1 MSDRKEYLV
10 QVTVIEARYL
20 KGLDSGGTSDPYVKI
35 TCGSLAPQVTVQREK
50 TNEAIWNQSFTF
62 KGLMMNEYELETW
75 ELYFEVY
82 DRNTFFND
90 ALVGACSIGL
100 GTMYRYTKREF
111 YRCWLSLF
119 SEERPKESQGYLM
132 VSCYIIGPGDKAPVH
147 TDNDVG
153 IGDID
158 SRMGL
163 VLNEDLSNEER
174 RKKFLK
180 EKNIHTLDKPN
191 VTTRAYQLSINLYK
205 AEGLPPETKAFVAA
219 RCSGIVLK
227 TATMEKSENP
237 VFQTTMLFPVYTPFL
252 NDNVSIKVWNYFF
265 GRSNQCIAQVCDE
278 YGPHSDFNLNT
289 LLKVGQIIGTRWY
302 NLYSVREDHRE
313 VFGNRTRE
321 GKQYVGRILMRVSL
335 LATDYPQLG
344 VVRSTIGREPMSIEY
359 VLFVDVFELRN
370 VTGTHEKIWVQAAV
384 GNKITQR
391 SAYPKFSSEERA
403 YTWETFEKQ
412 KLEEIE
418 EMFPMQP
425 EQCPD
430 VFIYLW
436 TEEVGLLRTTEKL
449 LGYARIKAK
458 DCVDESQKV
467 KWITIKPIVQGAD
480 SPGEL
485 LANVQLA
492 SKGEKA
498 TRGPTDF
505 EKKNYKL
512 GIRIKSGFYIAPSV
526 EKDEEITTYI
536 EVFVGRNKQAQT
548 PKVAGRYPVWNYSS
562 EHRVML
568 NGDLRYEGD
577 LVVIAHREYKGFFGV
592 KTEIV
597 GQFALKLLNVRATRI
612 KLDQEG
618 ADARYFKEF
627 HNLVKDSTVNGRLLT
642 FFDLEECDPNEDEAT
657 IGREKNKQHSADGLT
672 IANVEKLNVAPTN
685 VRITI
690 TALCLRNLTSAAKKP
705 VLKFKLSNDPE
716 NNEYVL
722 KVNEEMV
729 GEQQTSAN
737 PYILNTIQFETKAS
751 DTISDWPFL
760 KVSLT
765 DESFLGC
772 KNGYTTLL
780 LFPYASFVSESDKR
794 ATILMFNTNVDVNK
808 TRSRAGTTK
817 KGSSL
822 GSKLS
827 HRSARTISGSH
838 RTSRSGRSGTSSVS
852 SLSVIDDV
860 NEDEDRLLSD
870 VPEKVEEEKDDNMS
884 VGGRSSR
891 GGSNRGGSIKNRLTE
906 KELEDLKTL
915 AADEPEEDKALLDQL
930 YYMHFQEFETIQCT
944 RTDKR
949 TLRDKAEVLTGKLNA
964 LKGELLAVIFN
975 LIK

>member
-35 TCGSLAPQVTVQREK
+35 TCGNLAPQVTVQREK

-82 DRNTFFND
+82 DQNSFFTD
-90 ALVGACSIGL
+90 ALLGACSIGL
-100 GTMYRYTKREF
+100 GTMYRYTQREF

-132 VSCYIIGPGDKAPVH
+132 VSCYVIGPGDKAPVH

-153 IGDID
+153 LGDID
-158 SRMGL
+158 CRQGL
-163 VLNEDLSNEER
+163 VANEDLSNEER

-191 VTTRAYQLSINLYK
+191 VTSRAYQLSINLYK
-205 AEGLPPETKAFVAA
+205 AEGLPPDSRAFVAA

-227 TATMEKSENP
+227 TATMDKSENP

-252 NDNVSIKVWNYFF
+252 NDNVSIKLWNYFF

-278 YGPHSDFNLNT
+278 YGPRSDFNLNT
-289 LLKVGQIIGTRWY
+289 LLKVGQVIGTRWY

-313 VFGNRTRE
+313 VYGNRTRE
-321 GKQYVGRILMRVSL
+321 GKEYVGRILMRVSL
-335 LATDYPQLG
+335 LATDNPQLG
-344 VVRSTIGREPMSIEY
+344 VVRSTIGREPVSIEY

-370 VTGTHEKIWVQAAV
+370 VTETPEKIWVQAAV
-384 GNKITQR
+384 GNKMTQK
-391 SAYPKFSSEERA
+391 SAYPKLCLEERA

-412 KLEEIE
+412 KLEEVE
-418 EMFPMQP
+418 EMFPIQP

-436 TEEVGLLRTTEKL
+436 TEEAGLLRTTEKL
-449 LGYARIKAK
+449 IGYARIKAK
-458 DCVDESQKV
+458 DCVDESQKA
-467 KWITIKPIVQGAD
+467 KWITIKPTVQGAD

-492 SKGEKA
+492 PKGGEA
-498 TRGPTDF
+498 ARGPTDF

-512 GIRIKSGFYIAPSV
+512 GIRIKSGFYMAPGV
-526 EKDEEITTYI
+526 EKDEELETYL
-536 EVFVGRNKQAQT
+536 EVFVGRTKQAQT
-548 PKVAGRYPVWNYSS
+548 PKAAGRYPIWNYNS
-562 EHRVML
+562 EHRIML
-568 NGDLRYEGD
+568 NADLRYEGD
-577 LVVIAHREYKGFFGV
+577 LVVLAYREYKGFFGV
-592 KTEIV
+592 KTEII

-612 KLDQEG
+612 KLDMEE
-618 ADARYFKEF
+618 ADSYYFKEF
-627 HNLVKDSTVNGRLLT
+627 YNLVKDSNVNGRVLA
-642 FFDLEECDPNEDEAT
+642 FFDLEECDPNEDEAA
-657 IGREKNKQHSADGLT
+657 IEREKTRKQTTDGLT
-672 IANVEKLNVAPTN
+672 IANVEKLNIAPTD
-685 VRITI
+685 VRVTI
-690 TALCLRNLTSAAKKP
+690 TGLCLRNLTSGAKKP

-716 NNEYVL
+716 NNEYVM
-722 KVNEEMV
+722 KVNEERV
-729 GEQQTSAN
+729 EEQGTTVN
-737 PYILNTIQFETKAS
+737 PYILNTIQFETKVS
-751 DTISDWPFL
+751 DNISDWPFL

-765 DESFLGC
+765 DEGFLGC

-794 ATILMFNTNVDVNK
+794 ATIFMFNTNVDVTK

-827 HRSARTISGSH
+827 HRSVRTISGSH
-838 RTSRSGRSGTSSVS
+838 RTSRSSKSVISSVS
-852 SLSVIDDV
+852 SLSVIDDA
-860 NEDEDRLLSD
+860 NEDEDGLLSD
-870 VPEKVEEEKDDNMS
+870 VPEKPEEEKGDNMS
-884 VGGRSSR
+884 VGGKSSRRGSSR
-891 GGSNRGGSIKNRLTE
+891 GGSAKSRLSE

-915 AADEPEEDKALLDQL
+915 AADELEEDKALLDEL
-930 YYMHFQEFETIQCT
+930 YFMHFQEFDTIQCT
-944 RTDKR
+944 RTDKK
-949 TLRDKAEVLTGKLNA
+949 TLKDGAEIVANKLDVLKR
-964 LKGELLAVIFN
+964 ELLAVAFDI
-975 LIK
+975 IK